1 MKNLCII
8 VCICFFSIFSV
19 YAEDSKQFEPDAIY
33 RLCLKN
39 PDTGDDVLM
48 AYSPSYLDLLRYLYS
63 SKVYFDYLFVF
74 VSVPSAES
82 FTDLDLSIKDACK
95 LLSMGRSYKDLT
107 VLGFTKNDFARMQ
120 LNPVSFSDADYPVGS
135 VALEKIQALVYLL
148 KVRDSFSGHDPSSL
162 LSRAITED
170 GLETYYYAFRMTSTM
185 VNFCS
190 HGDFTRKVIPPCWE

>member
-33 RLCLKN
+33 RLGLKN

-48 AYSPSYLDLLRYLYS
+48 AYSPSYLDLLRYSYS
-63 SKVYFDYLFVF
+63 SKVYFDYLYVY
-74 VSVPSAES
+74 VAVPDAES
-82 FTDLDLSIKDACK
+82 IDDLSLSLKDACK
-95 LLSMGRSYKDLT
+95 ILSMGCSYKDLT

-135 VALEKIQALVYLL
+135 VSLEKIQAALYIL
-148 KVRDSFSGHDPSSL
+148 KVRDSFSGHDPSSIRL
-162 LSRAITED
+162 RLIPENN
-170 GLETYYYAFRMTSTM
+170 LKTYYYEFRITSTM
-185 VNFCS
+185 VKFCS
-190 HGDFTRKVIPPCWE
+190 HGDLTRKVIPPYWE